1 MKPSIAVFTLLLAIF
16 FNSCS
21 QSDNQT
27 DSGENTTVAHPIFGT
42 WTLIK
47 ENKNGKLVNYKGK
60 PTALKLTLK
69 DNGYFILFDK
79 ITDEK
84 IKNSGVGAIQEYYKG
99 QFEKKNKTLVMNRFE
114 GDSLI
119 SEKYHIKELSGDEL
133 VLNDTKGNHTQYFKK
148 QG

>member
-1 MKPSIAVFTLLLAIF
+1 MKPTITVLAILLSF
-16 FNSCS
+16 TFNSCS
-21 QSDNQT
+21 DSGNENKSDNNTSVKQT
-27 DSGENTTVAHPIFGT
+27 IFGT

-84 IKNSGVGAIQEYYKG
+84 IKNSGIGSIQEYYKG
-99 QFEKKNKTLVMNRFE
+99 QFEKKNLTLVMNRFE

-119 SEKYHIKELSGDEL
+119 STKYQIKELSSDEL
-133 VLNDTKGNHTQYFKK
+133 VLNESKGNHTQYFKK